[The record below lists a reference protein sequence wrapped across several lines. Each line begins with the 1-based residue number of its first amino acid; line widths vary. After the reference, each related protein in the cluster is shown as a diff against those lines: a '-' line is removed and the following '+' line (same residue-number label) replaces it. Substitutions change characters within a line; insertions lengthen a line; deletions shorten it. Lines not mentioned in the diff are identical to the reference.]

1 MSKYSAF
8 EEFYV
13 GLLKV
18 AQEDL
23 QWHRNIDWTA
33 TGALDI
39 DNIIQEV
46 INLKDSKLE
55 RQRFLHST
63 HAALTPKDETHEAL
77 HEIR

>member
-1 MSKYSAF
+1 M
-8 EEFYV
+8 

-33 TGALDI
+33 TRALDI

-63 HAALTPKDETHEAL
+63 YAALTPKDETHEAL